1 MDRLSCEQFSE
12 HVHALVRLEL
22 LDMDLRERAFAHA
35 RTCGNCSSQL
45 VEAQS
50 LAEAS
55 DVVRGSASQLETPLF
70 VEAGLLLAFRDQHA
84 KSRARKRATNF
95 IAVAAAACLLVAG
108 LVGYAEWSR
117 IASQKNQVTNGTRG
131 SQTAPNSLAVTQSLS
146 GNGVVLPEAKNDS
159 ANDADQLANFVP
171 VPFADEATADDPG
184 VIVRV
189 QLTRAALGKLGYQVE
204 QGKGKELVQADVLVG
219 EDGWP
224 RAVRLEQ

>member
-1 MDRLSCEQFSE
+1 VDRLSCEQFAE

-22 LDMDLRERAFAHA
+22 LDTDLREQAFAHA
-35 RTCGNCSSQL
+35 RICGNCSLQL
-45 VEAQS
+45 VEAQA

-55 DVVRGSASQLETPLF
+55 DVVRESANKLETPLF

-84 KSRARKRATNF
+84 KSRAHKRTTNF

-108 LVGYAEWSR
+108 LFGYAQWSR
-117 IASQKNQVTNGTRG
+117 IASQKNQTTNSARGT
-131 SQTAPNSLAVTQSLS
+131 QTTPNSLAASQFAAGT
-146 GNGVVLPEAKNDS
+146 GVMLPEAKNDS
-159 ANDADQLANFVP
+159 ANDADQLANFIP

-224 RAVRLEQ
+224 RAVRLER

>member
-1 MDRLSCEQFSE
+1 MQNGAASRL
-12 HVHALVRLEL
+12 
-22 LDMDLRERAFAHA
+22 
-35 RTCGNCSSQL
+35 
-45 VEAQS
+45 
-50 LAEAS
+50 
-55 DVVRGSASQLETPLF
+55 
-70 VEAGLLLAFRDQHA
+70 
-84 KSRARKRATNF
+84 RKIR
-95 IAVAAAACLLVAG
+95 
-108 LVGYAEWSR
+108 SR
-117 IASQKNQVTNGTRG
+117 IAREARRPRRILLRPSI
-131 SQTAPNSLAVTQSLS
+131 LS
-146 GNGVVLPEAKNDS
+146 GNGVALPEAKNDS